1 MSNPIEEKFLS
12 NFDINKKYV
21 VALSGGVDSAVLA
34 FLATK
39 YSKNVRSV
47 FVNHNQNHSSDL
59 ELQAKSI
66 ANQLG
71 IAFVSLQTSL
81 EPNASE
87 TQMRNVRMKELNM
100 IIEEEEYLLFGH
112 TLSDRVETFF
122 MNLFRGTRLHG
133 LKSTPVQVN
142 KILRPL
148 SGVSKQEVISYAE
161 KNKINYLDDETNFD
175 NQINRNWIRNVIFD
189 EVKERFTGSLED
201 KINQII
207 TEVEYA
213 LPGETRFLKFIK
225 SSKGYV
231 EIPISMINFNNP
243 ELISSLSLIAKLLGM
258 SGMESKDI
266 DKIKEVITSGSQVSF
281 YGDWFCL
288 KSSSLLIFVNKHL
301 WSEQPNL
308 DKLSYG
314 YLNLVKVEKVTSHNR
329 WNLAIP
335 PGSNN
340 ISTRMLESGD
350 KIRANGTD
358 QKVSEVMRSFGIKGL
373 MKEVWPMMIL
383 DDEIIWLPGI
393 RKSDVA
399 LDFHKENYSHI
410 ISASV
415 EKGKIEN
422 F

>member
-47 FVNHNQNHSSDL
+47 FVNHNQTHSSDL

-71 IAFVSLQTSL
+71 IAFVSIQTSL

-100 IIEEEEYLLFGH
+100 NIEEEEYLLFGH

-161 KNKINYLDDETNFD
+161 KNKINYLDDQTNFD

-189 EVKERFTGSLED
+189 EVKERFTGSIED

-231 EIPISMINFNNP
+231 EIPISMMNFNNP

-301 WSEQPNL
+301 WCEQPNL

>member
-39 YSKNVRSV
+39 YSKNVRSI
-47 FVNHNQNHSSDL
+47 FINHNQNHSSDL

-100 IIEEEEYLLFGH
+100 NIEEEEYLLFGH

-301 WSEQPNL
+301 WCEQPNL

>member
-12 NFDINKKYV
+12 SFDINKKYV

-39 YSKNVRSV
+39 YSKNVRSI

-100 IIEEEEYLLFGH
+100 NIEEEEYLLFGH

-161 KNKINYLDDETNFD
+161 KNKINYLDDQTNFD

-301 WSEQPNL
+301 WCEQPNL

>member
-39 YSKNVRSV
+39 YSKNVRSI
-47 FVNHNQNHSSDL
+47 FVNHNQTHSSDL

-161 KNKINYLDDETNFD
+161 KNKINYLDDQTNFD

-301 WSEQPNL
+301 WCEQPNL

-314 YLNLVKVEKVTSHNR
+314 YLNLVKVDKVTSHNR

>member
-1 MSNPIEEKFLS
+1 
-12 NFDINKKYV
+12 

-47 FVNHNQNHSSDL
+47 FVNHNQTHSSDL

-100 IIEEEEYLLFGH
+100 NIEEEEYLLFGH

-301 WSEQPNL
+301 WCEQPNL

-314 YLNLVKVEKVTSHNR
+314 YLNLVKVDKVTSHNR

>member
-100 IIEEEEYLLFGH
+100 NIEEEEYLLFGH

-161 KNKINYLDDETNFD
+161 KNKINYLDDQTNFD

-231 EIPISMINFNNP
+231 EIPISMMNFNNP

>member
-1 MSNPIEEKFLS
+1 M
-12 NFDINKKYV
+12 
-21 VALSGGVDSAVLA
+21 ALSGGVDSAVLA

-47 FVNHNQNHSSDL
+47 FVNHNQTHSSDL

-100 IIEEEEYLLFGH
+100 NIEEEEYLLFGH

-161 KNKINYLDDETNFD
+161 KNKINYLDDQTNFD

-189 EVKERFTGSLED
+189 EVKERFTGSIED

-231 EIPISMINFNNP
+231 EIPISMMNFNNP

-301 WSEQPNL
+301 WCEQPNL

-314 YLNLVKVEKVTSHNR
+314 YLNLVKVDKVTSHNR

>member
-47 FVNHNQNHSSDL
+47 FVNHNQTHSSDL

-100 IIEEEEYLLFGH
+100 NIEEEEYLLFGH

-301 WSEQPNL
+301 WCEQPNL

-314 YLNLVKVEKVTSHNR
+314 YLNLVKVDKVTSHNR

>member
-1 MSNPIEEKFLS
+1 M
-12 NFDINKKYV
+12 
-21 VALSGGVDSAVLA
+21 A

-47 FVNHNQNHSSDL
+47 FVNHNQTHSSDL

-100 IIEEEEYLLFGH
+100 DIEEEEYLLFGH

-161 KNKINYLDDETNFD
+161 KNKINYLDDQTNFD

-189 EVKERFTGSLED
+189 EVKERFTGSIED

>member
-100 IIEEEEYLLFGH
+100 NIEEEEYLLFGH

>member
-100 IIEEEEYLLFGH
+100 NIEEEEYLLFGH

-301 WSEQPNL
+301 WCEQPNL

-314 YLNLVKVEKVTSHNR
+314 YLNFVKVEKVTSHNR

>member
-47 FVNHNQNHSSDL
+47 FVNHNQTHSSDL

-100 IIEEEEYLLFGH
+100 NIEEEEYLLFGH

-161 KNKINYLDDETNFD
+161 KNKIKYLDDETNFD

-301 WSEQPNL
+301 WCEQPNL

>member
-47 FVNHNQNHSSDL
+47 FVNHNQTHSSDL

-100 IIEEEEYLLFGH
+100 NIEEEEYLLFGH

-288 KSSSLLIFVNKHL
+288 KSSSLLIFVNIHL
-301 WSEQPNL
+301 WCEQPNR

-314 YLNLVKVEKVTSHNR
+314 YLNLVKVEKVKSHNR

>member
-87 TQMRNVRMKELNM
+87 TQMRNVRIKELNM
-100 IIEEEEYLLFGH
+100 NIEEEEYLLFGH

-122 MNLFRGTRLHG
+122 MNLFRGTRLQG
-133 LKSTPVQVN
+133 LKSTPVKVN
-142 KILRPL
+142 KIIRPL
-148 SGVSKQEVISYAE
+148 LAVSKQEVITYAK

-207 TEVEYA
+207 SEVEYA
-213 LPGETRFLKFIK
+213 LPAETRFIKFIK

-243 ELISSLSLIAKLLGM
+243 ELISSFSIISKLLGM
-258 SGMESKDI
+258 SGMESKEI
-266 DKIKEVITSGSQVSF
+266 DKIKEVIASGNQVSF
-281 YGDWFCL
+281 YGNWFCL

-301 WSEQPNL
+301 WSEQSNQ

-314 YLNLVKVEKVTSHNR
+314 YLNLEKVEKVTSHNK

-335 PGSNN
+335 LRSKN
-340 ISTRMLESGD
+340 ISTRTLENGD
-350 KIRANGTD
+350 KIRVNGTH
-358 QKVSEVMRSFGIKGL
+358 QKVTEVIRSFGIKGI

-393 RKSDVA
+393 RKSDAA

>member
-100 IIEEEEYLLFGH
+100 NIEEEEYLLFGH

-161 KNKINYLDDETNFD
+161 KNKINYLDDQTNFD

-189 EVKERFTGSLED
+189 EVKERFTGSIED

-231 EIPISMINFNNP
+231 EIPISMMNFNNP

-301 WSEQPNL
+301 WCEQPNL

>member
-47 FVNHNQNHSSDL
+47 FVNHNQTHSSDL

-100 IIEEEEYLLFGH
+100 DIEEEEYLLFGH

-148 SGVSKQEVISYAE
+148 SSVSKQEVISYAE

>member
-47 FVNHNQNHSSDL
+47 FVNHNQTHSSDL

-100 IIEEEEYLLFGH
+100 NIEEEEYLLFGH

-148 SGVSKQEVISYAE
+148 SSVSKQEVISYAE

-301 WSEQPNL
+301 WCEQPNL

>member
-47 FVNHNQNHSSDL
+47 FVNHNQTHSSDL

-71 IAFVSLQTSL
+71 IAFVSIQTSL

-148 SGVSKQEVISYAE
+148 SSVSKQEVISYAE

-383 DDEIIWLPGI
+383 DDEIIWLPGM

>member
-12 NFDINKKYV
+12 SFDINKKYV

-100 IIEEEEYLLFGH
+100 NIEEEEYLLFGH

-301 WSEQPNL
+301 WCEQPNL

>member
-47 FVNHNQNHSSDL
+47 FVNHNQTHSSDL

-100 IIEEEEYLLFGH
+100 NIEEEEYLLFGH

-301 WSEQPNL
+301 WCEQPNL

>member
-47 FVNHNQNHSSDL
+47 FVNHNQTHSSDL

-100 IIEEEEYLLFGH
+100 NIEEEEYLLFGH

-175 NQINRNWIRNVIFD
+175 NQINRNWIRNVIFE
-189 EVKERFTGSLED
+189 EVKERFTGSIED

-301 WSEQPNL
+301 WCEQPNL

-314 YLNLVKVEKVTSHNR
+314 YLNLVKVDKVTSHNR

>member
-1 MSNPIEEKFLS
+1 
-12 NFDINKKYV
+12 

-47 FVNHNQNHSSDL
+47 FVNHNQTHSSDL

-100 IIEEEEYLLFGH
+100 NIEEEEYLLFGH

-189 EVKERFTGSLED
+189 EVKERFTGSIED

-231 EIPISMINFNNP
+231 EIPISMMNFNNP

-301 WSEQPNL
+301 WCEQPNL

>member
-47 FVNHNQNHSSDL
+47 FVNHNQTHSSDL

-100 IIEEEEYLLFGH
+100 NIEEEEYLLFGH

-161 KNKINYLDDETNFD
+161 KNKINYLDDQTNFD

-189 EVKERFTGSLED
+189 EVKERFTGSIED

-301 WSEQPNL
+301 WCEQPNL

-314 YLNLVKVEKVTSHNR
+314 YLNLVKVDKVTSHNR

>member
-100 IIEEEEYLLFGH
+100 NIEEEEYLLFGH

-301 WSEQPNL
+301 WCEQPNL

>member
-100 IIEEEEYLLFGH
+100 NIEEEEYLLFGH

-148 SGVSKQEVISYAE
+148 SSVSKQEVISYAE

-301 WSEQPNL
+301 WCEQPNL

>member
-39 YSKNVRSV
+39 YSKNVRSI
-47 FVNHNQNHSSDL
+47 FVNHNQNHSTDL
-59 ELQAKSI
+59 ELQAKYI

-87 TQMRNVRMKELNM
+87 TQMRNVRMKVLKMN
-100 IIEEEEYLLFGH
+100 IEEEEYLLFGH

-122 MNLFRGTRLHG
+122 MNLFRGTRLQG
-133 LKSTPVQVN
+133 LKSTPVKVN
-142 KILRPL
+142 KIIRPL
-148 SGVSKQEVISYAE
+148 LTVSKQEVITYAK

-189 EVKERFTGSLED
+189 EVKDRFTGSLED

-207 TEVEYA
+207 SEVEYA
-213 LPGETRFLKFIK
+213 LPAETRFLKFIK

-243 ELISSLSLIAKLLGM
+243 ELISSFSIISKLLGM
-258 SGMESKDI
+258 SGMESKEI
-266 DKIKEVITSGSQVSF
+266 DKIKEVIASGNQVSF
-281 YGDWFCL
+281 YGNWFCL

-301 WSEQPNL
+301 WSEQSNQ

-314 YLNLVKVEKVTSHNR
+314 YLNLEKVEKVTSHNK

-335 PGSNN
+335 LRSKN
-340 ISTRMLESGD
+340 ISTRTLENGD
-350 KIRANGTD
+350 KIRVNGTH
-358 QKVSEVMRSFGIKGL
+358 QKVTEVIRSFGIKGI

-393 RKSDVA
+393 RKSDAA

>member
-47 FVNHNQNHSSDL
+47 FVNHNQTHSSDL
-59 ELQAKSI
+59 ELQAKST

-100 IIEEEEYLLFGH
+100 NIEEEEYLLFGH

-148 SGVSKQEVISYAE
+148 SGVSKQEVISYAK
-161 KNKINYLDDETNFD
+161 KNKINYLDDQTNFD

-231 EIPISMINFNNP
+231 EIPISMMNFNNP

>member
-12 NFDINKKYV
+12 SFDINKKYV

-100 IIEEEEYLLFGH
+100 NIEEEEYLLFGH

-175 NQINRNWIRNVIFD
+175 NQINRNWIRNVIFE
-189 EVKERFTGSLED
+189 EVKERFTGSIED

-231 EIPISMINFNNP
+231 EIPISMMNFSNP

-301 WSEQPNL
+301 WCEQPNL

-314 YLNLVKVEKVTSHNR
+314 YLNLVKVDKVTSHNR

>member
-47 FVNHNQNHSSDL
+47 FVNHNQTHSSDL

-71 IAFVSLQTSL
+71 IAFVSIQTSL

-100 IIEEEEYLLFGH
+100 DIEEEEYLLFGH

-148 SGVSKQEVISYAE
+148 SSVSKQEVISYAE

-383 DDEIIWLPGI
+383 DDEIIWLPGM

>member
-12 NFDINKKYV
+12 SFDINKKYV

-47 FVNHNQNHSSDL
+47 FVNHNQTHSSDL

-301 WSEQPNL
+301 WCEQPNL

>member
-39 YSKNVRSV
+39 YSKNVRSI
-47 FVNHNQNHSSDL
+47 FVNHNQTHSSDL

-100 IIEEEEYLLFGH
+100 NIEEEEYLLFGH

-301 WSEQPNL
+301 WCEQPNL

-335 PGSNN
+335 PRSNN

>member
-100 IIEEEEYLLFGH
+100 NIEEEEYLLFGH

-189 EVKERFTGSLED
+189 EVKERFTGSIED

-301 WSEQPNL
+301 WCEQPNR

>member
-100 IIEEEEYLLFGH
+100 NIEEEEYLLFGH

-161 KNKINYLDDETNFD
+161 KNKINYLDDQTNFD

-301 WSEQPNL
+301 WCEQPNL

>member
-47 FVNHNQNHSSDL
+47 FVNHNQTHSSDL

-100 IIEEEEYLLFGH
+100 NIEEEEYLLFGH

-148 SGVSKQEVISYAE
+148 SSVSKQEVISYAE

>member
-100 IIEEEEYLLFGH
+100 NIEEEEYLLFGH

-189 EVKERFTGSLED
+189 EVKERFTGSIED

-243 ELISSLSLIAKLLGM
+243 ELISSFSLIAKLLGM

-301 WSEQPNL
+301 WCEQPNL

-314 YLNLVKVEKVTSHNR
+314 YLNLVKVEKVTTHNR

>member
-100 IIEEEEYLLFGH
+100 NIEEEEYLLFGH

-243 ELISSLSLIAKLLGM
+243 ELISSFSLIAKLLGM

-301 WSEQPNL
+301 WCEQPNR

-393 RKSDVA
+393 RKSDAA

>member
-39 YSKNVRSV
+39 YSKNVRSI
-47 FVNHNQNHSSDL
+47 FINHNQNHSSDL

-100 IIEEEEYLLFGH
+100 NIEEEEYLLFGH

-148 SGVSKQEVISYAE
+148 SSVSKQEVISYAE

-383 DDEIIWLPGI
+383 DDEIIWLPGM

>member
-47 FVNHNQNHSSDL
+47 FVNHNQTHSSDL

-100 IIEEEEYLLFGH
+100 NIEEEEYLLFGH

-383 DDEIIWLPGI
+383 DDEIIWLPGM